1 MRKRIPALSSLRAFE
16 AAARLRSFK
25 LAADELAVTA
35 TAISHRI
42 RALETE
48 LGCLLFVRKTR
59 AIELTAAGRSL
70 HAAVR
75 DGFDTIAAGV
85 DRLRQ
90 RARPTVRLSTTPAFA
105 AKWLVPRLAS
115 FQSAHPHIDLHV
127 HASYEPVDLNLG
139 TIDLAIRYG
148 HGRYEDM
155 QATLLL
161 QDRFAPV
168 ASPALQVT
176 NAQALLQRPLIHFD
190 WAQPASLDLSWSAWA
205 RAAGLPQLDVA
216 AGVRFS
222 EESHAIQAA
231 IAGQGVALLSL
242 VLIQEELKLGLLES
256 RLAPMLDGYAY
267 YVVRPLRATRSPA
280 ASIVETWLLDNRNI
294 VDSSAGRAPD
304 VQLS

>member
-25 LAADELAVTA
+25 QAADELAVTA

-75 DGFDTIAAGV
+75 EGFDTIAAGI

-90 RARPTVRLSTTPAFA
+90 RARPTVRISTTPAFA
-105 AKWLVPRLAS
+105 AKWLVPRLAA
-115 FQSAHPHIDLHV
+115 FRTLHPNIDLHV
-127 HASYEPVDLNLG
+127 HASYDPVDLSLG

-148 HGRYEDM
+148 QGRYEDLR
-155 QATLLL
+155 ATLLM

-168 ASPALQVT
+168 ASPGLKVT
-176 NAQALLQRPLIHFD
+176 NKQELSQRTLIHFD
-190 WAQPASLDLSWSAWA
+190 WARSTSLDLTWSTWA
-205 RAAGLPQLDVA
+205 RAAGLPDLDVE
-216 AGVRFS
+216 AGIRYS
-222 EESHAIQAA
+222 DESHAIQAA

-256 RLAPMLDGYAY
+256 RLTPVLEGHAY
-267 YVVRPLRATRSPA
+267 YVVRPLRATGSTPT
-280 ASIVETWLLDNRNI
+280 STVETWLLDQA
-294 VDSSAGRAPD
+294 ST
-304 VQLS
+304 

>member
-16 AAARLRSFK
+16 AAARLGSFK
-25 LAADELAVTA
+25 QAADELSVTA

-59 AIELTAAGRSL
+59 AIELTTAGQSL
-70 HAAVR
+70 YTAVR
-75 DGFDTIAAGV
+75 DGFDTIAASV

-90 RARPTVRLSTTPAFA
+90 HARPTVRLSTTPAFA
-105 AKWLVPRLAS
+105 AKWLVPRLAD
-115 FQSAHPHIDLHV
+115 FQRAHPHIDLHV
-127 HASYEPVDLNLG
+127 HASYEPIDLNLG

-148 HGRYEDM
+148 QGRYEDM
-155 QATLLL
+155 HATLLL

-176 NAQALLQRPLIHFD
+176 TTQALLQRTLIHFD
-190 WAQPASLDLSWSAWA
+190 WGRPTSLDVTWSTWA
-205 RAAGLPQLDVA
+205 RAAGLPQLDVG
-216 AGVRFS
+216 AGIRFS

-242 VLIQEELKLGLLES
+242 VLIQEELKLGVLES
-256 RLAPMLDGYAY
+256 HLTPVLDGYAY
-267 YVVRPLRATRSPA
+267 YVVRPLRATTTPA
-280 ASIVETWLLDNRNI
+280 ATTVETWLL
-294 VDSSAGRAPD
+294 AQAAA
-304 VQLS
+304 

>member
-1 MRKRIPALSSLRAFE
+1 MKKRIPALSSLRAFE
-16 AAARLRSFK
+16 AAARLQSFK
-25 LAADELAVTA
+25 QAADELSVTA

-48 LGCLLFVRKTR
+48 LGCVLFVRKTR
-59 AIELTAAGRSL
+59 AIELTAAGQSL
-70 HAAVR
+70 YASVR

-85 DRLRQ
+85 ERLRQ

-105 AKWLVPRLAS
+105 AKWLVPRLAR
-115 FQSAHPHIDLHV
+115 FQSAHPNVDLHV
-127 HASYEPVDLNLG
+127 HASYEPVDLNRG
-139 TIDLAIRYG
+139 SIDLAIRYG
-148 HGRYEDM
+148 QGRYEDM
-155 QATLLL
+155 QAILLL

-176 NAQALLQRPLIHFD
+176 NVQSLLQRPLLHFD
-190 WAQPASLDLSWSAWA
+190 WARPASLDLSWSAWA
-205 RAAGLPQLDVA
+205 RAAGVPQLDVA
-216 AGVRFS
+216 SGIRFS

-256 RLAPMLDGYAY
+256 RLEPILEGYAY

-280 ASIVETWLLDNRNI
+280 AVTVENWLLQQA
-294 VDSSAGRAPD
+294 SC
-304 VQLS
+304 

>member
-1 MRKRIPALSSLRAFE
+1 MKKRIPALSSLPAFE

-25 LAADELAVTA
+25 QAADELAVTA

-48 LGCLLFVRKTR
+48 LGCVLFVRKTR
-59 AIELTAAGRSL
+59 AIELTAAGQSL
-70 HAAVR
+70 FVAVR
-75 DGFDTIAAGV
+75 DGFDTIATGV
-85 DRLRQ
+85 ERLRQ

-105 AKWLVPRLAS
+105 AKWLVPRLAH
-115 FQSAHPHIDLHV
+115 FQRAHPNVDLHV
-127 HASYEPVDLNLG
+127 HAAYEPVDLNRG

-148 HGRYEDM
+148 QGRYEDM

-176 NAQALLQRPLIHFD
+176 NAQSLLQRPLLHFD
-190 WAQPASLDLSWSAWA
+190 WARPASLDLSWSAWA

-216 AGVRFS
+216 SGIRFS

-256 RLAPMLDGYAY
+256 RLQPILEGYAY

-280 ASIVETWLLDNRNI
+280 AATVENWLLQEATSR
-294 VDSSAGRAPD
+294 SK
-304 VQLS
+304 

>member
-48 LGCLLFVRKTR
+48 LGCLLFIRKTR
-59 AIELTAAGRSL
+59 AIEPTAAGQSL
-70 HAAVR
+70 YAAVR

-115 FQSAHPHIDLHV
+115 FQNAHPHIDLHV

-148 HGRYEDM
+148 QGRYEDM
-155 QATLLL
+155 QTTLLL

-176 NAQALLQRPLIHFD
+176 NAQALLQRTLIHFD
-190 WAQPASLDLSWSAWA
+190 WSQPVSLDLSWSAWA
-205 RAAGLPQLDVA
+205 RAADMPQLDVA
-216 AGVRFS
+216 AGIRFS

-256 RLAPMLDGYAY
+256 RLAPTLDGYAY
-267 YVVRPLRATRSPA
+267 YLVRPLRATSSAA
-280 ASIVETWLLDNRNI
+280 ASTVANWLLENRNLGAG
-294 VDSSAGRAPD
+294 SSERVSQIG
-304 VQLS
+304 SS